1 MNLLQDVREYADLQ
15 ILYVESNL
23 SIREEIFTLLQKL
36 SPHVVTSDNAQDTLM
51 LYKNYYLQHK
61 KYYDI
66 VLISLDLVDS
76 QGITLAKS
84 IKECYSN
91 QVLGVITQNK
101 SSHYFAD
108 IINLSIDKYITDPIK
123 NKDDTQLALLEL
135 AKKSVLMDELE
146 NKAFLL
152 EQKNKLIDENIFLTT
167 SDIDGTIKNISQAY
181 LDFTG
186 YTKEET
192 IGKNH
197 SIFKNHDI
205 HRDTIKDLWETIS
218 TDHIWQGD
226 LKNTKSTGEEYWVHT
241 VITPIHDRSNNI
253 IGYTSISK
261 DISYQK
267 RLEYFS
273 TLDPL
278 TSLYNKQYFENYLKT
293 EYKRAIWREECFA
306 LLLIKMN
313 DSSPEDDTII
323 QISHFLQEQANA
335 QNTELFRISQG
346 EFALTISNESDAYVN
361 KIANEVSKFNTIKNL
376 QLSIGGINLDTSKFY
391 LNCDDLYSVADE
403 NLHKAQKNTPANTAV
418 LDIDEYAIKNL
429 KSLDRF
435 TKLPNHNALNEDLSL
450 LKKESMLII
459 LHVNQLNVIKDLYG
473 NAIVQ
478 DIIRKKAHE
487 LHDIIHDEHVV
498 LYSLNVQEF
507 AFLITDKILF
517 DKYLLLLQH
526 SLLLPSEAN
535 TGDQDESIVTDLTAG
550 VAYGVNNIFSHADIA
565 LQEALLSRKK
575 SSIYKN
581 KQSLK
586 EKKSQKIER
595 LKVYKTALYN
605 GDIIPYFQPIIDAK
619 NDTIVKYEALARIQT
634 DTGEI
639 ISPYYF
645 LDAAKEDK
653 TFEYFTR
660 QMMQKVFNIYAKNN
674 IDISINVGYENL
686 NSPTMIDYIKNRLD
700 KYGGERITFEILE
713 SEDIDDYS
721 VVEVFILLVKK
732 YGCKVAIDDFGSG
745 YSNFTNILRL
755 NIDYI
760 KLDGSLV
767 TQLNKDENINNMV
780 KGIIQYAK
788 QANIKTIA
796 EFVST
801 KELAILVKKF
811 GVDFIQGY
819 YYGEPQAPKYYGL
832 AEQSI

>member
-1 MNLLQDVREYADLQ
+1 MNLLKNVREYADLK
-15 ILYVESNL
+15 ILYIENKL
-23 SIREEIFTLLQKL
+23 SIRNEVLICLKKL
-36 SPHVVTSDNAQDTLM
+36 SPHIVTSDNAHDALM
-51 LYKNYYLQHK
+51 LYKTYYTQHA

-66 VLISLDLVDS
+66 VVISLDLADS
-76 QGITLAKS
+76 EGMTLAKN
-84 IKECYSN
+84 IKECQQN
-91 QVLGVITQNK
+91 QVIAVTTQK
-101 SSHYFAD
+101 ETLHSLPD
-108 IINLSIDKYITDPIK
+108 IINLGIDKFISNPLQNK
-123 NKDDTQLALLEL
+123 NDTQLALLEL
-135 AKKSVLMDELE
+135 GKKAVLVDDLE

-152 EQKNKLIDENIFLTT
+152 EQKNRLIDENIFLTI
-167 SDIDGTIKNISQAY
+167 SDINGTIKNISQAY

-205 HRDTIKDLWETIS
+205 HRDTIKDLWNTIS
-218 TDHIWQGD
+218 TNHIWQGD

-241 VITPIHDRSNNI
+241 VITPIHNRSNDI

-273 TLDPL
+273 TLDSL

-293 EYKRAIWREECFA
+293 EYKRAIWKEEFFA
-306 LLLIKMN
+306 LLLIQIN
-313 DSSPEDDTII
+313 NSIPEDDTII
-323 QISHFLQEQANA
+323 QISHFLQEHANS
-335 QNTELFRISQG
+335 QNAELFRISKN
-346 EFALTISNESDAYVN
+346 EFALTLCNQSDAFVGN
-361 KIANEVSKFNTIKNL
+361 IADNISHFNTIKTL
-376 QLSIGGINLDTSKFY
+376 HLSIGGINLDTSKFH
-391 LNCDDLYSVADE
+391 LNCDDLYSIADE
-403 NLHKAQKNTPANTAV
+403 NLHKAQNNTLVNTAI
-418 LDIDEYAIKNL
+418 LDINEYAIRNL

-435 TKLPNHNALNEDLSL
+435 TKLPNHTALNEDLSL
-450 LKKESMLII
+450 LKKEAMLII

-478 DIIRKKAHE
+478 DIIRKKALE
-487 LHDIIHDEHVV
+487 LHDIIHDEQVI
-498 LYSLNVQEF
+498 LYNLNLQEF
-507 AFLITDKILF
+507 AFLITNKNLF

-526 SLLLPSEAN
+526 SLLLPSETEN
-535 TGDQDESIVTDLTAG
+535 SEHDESIVADFTAG
-550 VAYGVNNIFSHADIA
+550 VAYGVNNIFSHANIA
-565 LQEALLSRKK
+565 LQEALLSKK
-575 SSIYKN
+575 KCKVYKN

-586 EKKSQKIER
+586 EEKLQKIER

-605 GDIIPYFQPIIDAK
+605 GDIIPYFQPIIETK
-619 NDTIVKYEALARIQT
+619 SGKIVKYEALARIQT

-674 IDISINVGYENL
+674 INISMNVSYENL
-686 NSPTMIDYIKNRLD
+686 NSPTMMDYIKNRLD

-721 VVEVFILLVKK
+721 VVEAFILLVKK

-755 NIDYI
+755 NIDFI
-760 KLDGSLV
+760 KLDGSLI

-780 KGIIQYAK
+780 QGIIQYAK

-801 KELAILVKKF
+801 KELAILVKEF

-819 YYGEPQAPKYYGL
+819 YYGEPQDPKYYGL
-832 AEQSI
+832 D